1 MSGELT
7 VNVRDNIAGANA
19 TQIINIV
26 IRQPTASIQAC
37 LRALDCPDAGAIKTE
52 IHSADGVILECI
64 EWIFQ
69 DDRFLKWKEPGENSV
84 LWINGSPGKGKTRM
98 ATGIVD
104 SLLKETGNS
113 TVNGIA
119 KFSFC
124 QSTDDRLNN
133 AVGVLKGIIRSLIEQ
148 RPLTVE
154 HLHRHWIDEE
164 QKFDMDFNQI
174 APLWTVLKRMV
185 NDHGHLVTH
194 VVIDAIDEY
203 NHHTEELLRLIF
215 TDGLAFPRSIKWL
228 LTSRPLNLR
237 LQEIIYGSSERIEVD
252 LDGSSGQ
259 VEDAV
264 KRYIKAKT
272 RWMNNN
278 RFSTDDQAH
287 ISELL
292 FTKSESTFLWIAFVC
307 QEVRNLPAAEV
318 IEVVSAMPKGLRNL
332 YQRSMQLLDEAC
344 HVSNEFVVD
353 HRKLIW
359 TLQSLSSSP
368 HMLELAMLAG
378 ISTEKAKDESYLLQV
393 IRECNTFLV
402 LTNTDVV
409 KLVHKSVRDYL
420 VEMQT
425 MVSSS
430 VKLPS
435 HETIARRC
443 QQALEMSLRKNVAN
457 LRATDS
463 SAKEANQDLLNVL
476 LHKVGYSCVHLFEH
490 AQKAGLLYISSALQV
505 FLQRYLLHWLEV
517 MSVLGFYNS
526 FIAALTDLESS
537 LKNSKHR
544 LMDSSGIVPREPWS
558 DELGSMSHF
567 VSEAKNFALVNG
579 HMISGWPLQVYTS
592 ALIFSPV
599 NDSLMK
605 ALEVERPAWALDRM
619 MPRSNIWNP
628 APSETIEHGQAI
640 ETRVSLSKD
649 GEKVITASPSSSKI
663 WELDGSSSFEELY
676 VTQKHSISESSSF
689 DVGQAGVFWKDSL
702 GPSSWVF
709 NRHEWNCDSG
719 KDPSVEEAVHVSLRP
734 GHSSNYYYVSFME
747 HNRHL
752 FEIELCLRDVNKF
765 AHSICFSSDYELF
778 AAFDIHSGFRIWS
791 MITHQELPSIATKG
805 FVDGLG
811 DATNPCMKFSEDSST
826 LVCEVLKID
835 EQLLIVCNIEDVS
848 LNVRSTRL
856 VRARNAR
863 RLSWAISHDGKYLA
877 CSTGNEISILDTFT
891 NDVFQTIK
899 GSGMLRIT
907 LSTRPLKVAAAVS
920 DGTVRIWDLVV
931 PSNARKALSHRS
943 VGYES
948 SFPNFGVSGRSI
960 TAWSPSP
967 NNQVALL
974 LPPDIREAFTGYVE
988 FRSIHAGRFI
998 VDMHSLGPWDEGTVL
1013 AYAFSSISSLFAI
1026 CYVVNDTT
1034 KLKNPDSCLPCGL
1047 YVAIYEVP
1055 SFDFSPGSGYNY
1067 NFPIDTRSQ
1076 FLEMPHSVVMVFSRN
1091 RSSLLCSYLVG
1102 QDPGIAV
1109 LDVDRHSH
1117 LGHLG
1122 SLSGGSSW
1130 PEGMGPVR
1138 TSSPQAICISADK
1151 RLIATSSLLVLPGME
1166 VCFVEIYKDYQH
1178 HARIIRFDQQ
1188 GVRML
1193 EFSPSAGMIAVVTG
1207 QGQIAVYRLPKTSAS
1222 STHVEPLELFAESGG
1237 HGQVRTLEFVDDC
1250 KALKTD
1256 FRVFPISKKSQLYQ
1270 RQAYTRTGLHFDGQ
1284 WICAA
1289 ECRILFVPPE
1299 YRPYP
1304 DEPPAY
1310 NRPNDSLII
1319 QGSCVWIRTLR
1330 HEVIGIQ
1337 FDLELIEKTLQAGEL
1352 L

>member
-7 VNVRDNIAGANA
+7 INVRDNIAGANA
-19 TQIINIV
+19 TQIINTV
-26 IRQPTASIQAC
+26 IRQPTVSIQAC
-37 LRALDCPDAGAIKTE
+37 LRALDCPDAGAMKTE

-104 SLLKETGNS
+104 NLLKETDNS

-119 KFSFC
+119 GFFFC

-174 APLWTVLKRMV
+174 APLWTVLKRIV

-194 VVIDAIDEY
+194 VVIDAIDEC
-203 NHHTEELLRLIF
+203 NHQTEELLRLIF

-252 LDGSSGQ
+252 LDGSSAQ

-318 IEVVSAMPKGLRNL
+318 IEVVSAMPKGLRSL

-344 HVSNEFVVD
+344 HVSNEFP
-353 HRKLIW
+353 
-359 TLQSLSSSP
+359 SLSSSP

-393 IRECNTFLV
+393 IRECNTLMV

-463 SAKEANQDLLNVL
+463 SAKEANQDLMNVL
-476 LHKVGYSCVHLFEH
+476 LHNVGYSCVHLFEH

-558 DELGSMSHF
+558 DELGSMLRF

-579 HMISGWPLQVYTS
+579 HVISGWPLQVYTS

-599 NDSLMK
+599 KDSLMK

-619 MPRSNIWNP
+619 MPRSTTWNP
-628 APSETIEHGQAI
+628 APSRTIEHGQALEI
-640 ETRVSLSKD
+640 CLSLSSD
-649 GEKVITASPSSSKI
+649 GEKVITASPSSCKI
-663 WELDGSSSFEELY
+663 WELDGSNSFGDLY
-676 VTQKHSISESSSF
+676 VTQRHSIPEPSSF

-702 GPSSWVF
+702 GPMSWVF
-709 NRHEWNCDSG
+709 HRHRWNHDSG
-719 KDPSVEEAVHVSLRP
+719 IEPSVEKAVHVSLRP
-734 GHSSNYYYVSFME
+734 GHSSDDYIVTFVE

-752 FEIELCLRDVNKF
+752 FEIELCLRDVNNF
-765 AHSICFSSDYELF
+765 AQSICFSSDYKLF

-791 MITHQELPSIATKG
+791 MVTHQELPSIAIKG
-805 FVDGLG
+805 YVDGLE
-811 DATNPCMKFSEDSST
+811 DATNLCMKFSEDGST
-826 LVCEVLKID
+826 LVCEVLKTNK
-835 EQLLIVCNIEDVS
+835 QLLIVCNIEDVS

-863 RLSWAISHDGKYLA
+863 QLPWAISRDGKYLA
-877 CSTGNEISILDTFT
+877 CSTGNEISVLDTFT
-891 NDVFQTIK
+891 NDDLQTIW
-899 GSGMLRIT
+899 GTGMLHVT

-920 DGTVRIWDLVV
+920 DETVRIWDLVV
-931 PSNARKALSHRS
+931 PSHTRKSLSYHS
-943 VGYES
+943 IGYDS
-948 SFPNFGVSGRSI
+948 SSMMSGRSI
-960 TAWSPSP
+960 TAWSSSP
-967 NNQVALL
+967 NNEVALL
-974 LPPDIREAFTGYVE
+974 LHPDTHDAFAAYIK
-988 FRSIHAGRFI
+988 FRSIHEDCFADN
-998 VDMHSLGPWDEGTVL
+998 VDLSGPWDEGTIL
-1013 AYAFSSISSLFAI
+1013 AYAFSSDSLLFAI
-1026 CYVVNDTT
+1026 CFIVDDIT
-1034 KLKNPDSCLPCGL
+1034 KLKNPDSCLLCGL
-1047 YVAIYEVP
+1047 YVSIYEVP
-1055 SFDFSPGSGYNY
+1055 SFDLSLQSGYNH
-1067 NFPIDTRSQ
+1067 NFRINTRTQ
-1076 FLEMPHSVVMVFSRN
+1076 LLEMPHSIAMIFSRD
-1091 RSSLLCSYLVG
+1091 RSLLLCSYRVG
-1102 QDPGIAV
+1102 RVLGIDV
-1109 LDVDRHSH
+1109 LDVDRHSL
-1117 LGHLG
+1117 LGD
-1122 SLSGGSSW
+1122 LSSSGTW
-1130 PEGMGPVR
+1130 PEGIGPVR

-1151 RLIATSSLLVLPGME
+1151 RLIATSLLIALPGME
-1166 VCFVEIYKDYQH
+1166 VCLIKIYKDYPL
-1178 HARIIRFDQQ
+1178 HA
-1188 GVRML
+1188 
-1193 EFSPSAGMIAVVTG
+1193 
-1207 QGQIAVYRLPKTSAS
+1207 
-1222 STHVEPLELFAESGG
+1222 
-1237 HGQVRTLEFVDDC
+1237 
-1250 KALKTD
+1250 
-1256 FRVFPISKKSQLYQ
+1256 
-1270 RQAYTRTGLHFDGQ
+1270 
-1284 WICAA
+1284 
-1289 ECRILFVPPE
+1289 
-1299 YRPYP
+1299 
-1304 DEPPAY
+1304 
-1310 NRPNDSLII
+1310 
-1319 QGSCVWIRTLR
+1319 
-1330 HEVIGIQ
+1330 
-1337 FDLELIEKTLQAGEL
+1337 
-1352 L
+1352 

>member
-1 MSGELT
+1 MSVNHLINMSGELT

-19 TQIINIV
+19 TQIINTV

-119 KFSFC
+119 KFFFC

-133 AVGVLKGIIRSLIEQ
+133 AVGVLKGIIRSLVEQ

-194 VVIDAIDEY
+194 VVIDAIDEC

-490 AQKAGLLYISSALQV
+490 AQKAGLLYISYALQV

-579 HMISGWPLQVYTS
+579 HMRSGWPLQVYTS

-649 GEKVITASPSSSKI
+649 GEKVITASPSSKI

-734 GHSSNYYYVSFME
+734 
-747 HNRHL
+747 
-752 FEIELCLRDVNKF
+752 
-765 AHSICFSSDYELF
+765 DYELF

-974 LPPDIREAFTGYVE
+974 LHPDIREAFTGYVE

-1013 AYAFSSISSLFAI
+1013 AYAFSSDSSLFAI

-1076 FLEMPHSVVMVFSRN
+1076 FLEMPHSVVMVFSRH

-1122 SLSGGSSW
+1122 SLFGGSSW

-1151 RLIATSSLLVLPGME
+1151 RLIATSSLLVLPGVE

-1299 YRPYP
+1299 YRPCP

>member
-1 MSGELT
+1 
-7 VNVRDNIAGANA
+7 
-19 TQIINIV
+19 
-26 IRQPTASIQAC
+26 
-37 LRALDCPDAGAIKTE
+37 
-52 IHSADGVILECI
+52 
-64 EWIFQ
+64 
-69 DDRFLKWKEPGENSV
+69 
-84 LWINGSPGKGKTRM
+84 
-98 ATGIVD
+98 
-104 SLLKETGNS
+104 
-113 TVNGIA
+113 
-119 KFSFC
+119 
-124 QSTDDRLNN
+124 
-133 AVGVLKGIIRSLIEQ
+133 
-148 RPLTVE
+148 
-154 HLHRHWIDEE
+154 
-164 QKFDMDFNQI
+164 MDFNQI
-174 APLWTVLKRMV
+174 APLWAVLKRIV

-194 VVIDAIDEY
+194 VVIDAIDEC

-215 TDGLAFPRSIKWL
+215 TDGLAFPRSINWL

-237 LQEIIYGSSERIEVD
+237 LQEIIYGSSERIEVN

-292 FTKSESTFLWIAFVC
+292 FTRSESTFLWIAFVC
-307 QEVRNLPAAEV
+307 QEVRNLPAADV
-318 IEVVSAMPKGLRNL
+318 IQVVSAMPKGLRNL

-344 HVSNEFVVD
+344 HISNEFAID

-378 ISTEKAKDESYLLQV
+378 ILTEKAKDESYLLQV
-393 IRECNTFLV
+393 IRECKTFLV

-425 MVSSS
+425 MASSS

-443 QQALEMSLRKNVAN
+443 QQVLEMSLRKNVVN
-457 LRATDS
+457 LHATDS
-463 SAKEANQDLLNVL
+463 CAKDADRDLLSVL

-490 AQKAGLLYISSALQV
+490 AQKAGLSYISSPLQV

-517 MSVLGFYNS
+517 MSVLGFYHS
-526 FIAALTDLESS
+526 FIADLTDLESF
-537 LKNSKHR
+537 LKNSMHR
-544 LMDSSGIVPREPWS
+544 LKGPSRIVLQEAWS
-558 DELGSMSHF
+558 DELESMLRF

-605 ALEVERPAWALDRM
+605 ALEVERPAWAVDRM

-649 GEKVITASPSSSKI
+649 GERVITASPSSSKI
-663 WELDGSSSFEELY
+663 WELDSSSSFEELY

-689 DVGQAGVFWKDSL
+689 DVGQAGIFWKDSL
-702 GPSSWVF
+702 GPSSWIF
-709 NRHEWNCDSG
+709 NRPEWNCDSG
-719 KDPSVEEAVHVSLRP
+719 KEPSVEEAVHVSLRP

-778 AAFDIHSGFRIWS
+778 AAFDIHSGSRIWS
-791 MITHQELPSIATKG
+791 MITHQELPSIAIKD
-805 FVDGLG
+805 FVDGLE
-811 DATNPCMKFSEDSST
+811 DATNPCMKFFEDSST

-877 CSTGNEISILDTFT
+877 CSTGNEIPILDTFT

-920 DGTVRIWDLVV
+920 DRTVRIWDLVV
-931 PSNARKALSHRS
+931 PSNARKAPSHHS
-943 VGYES
+943 IGYES
-948 SFPNFGVSGRSI
+948 RFPGFGVSGRSI

-974 LPPDIREAFTGYVE
+974 IHPDIRDALAGYVE
-988 FRSIHAGRFI
+988 FRSIHAGFRSIHAGRFI

-1013 AYAFSSISSLFAI
+1013 AYAFSSDSSLFAI
-1026 CYVVNDTT
+1026 CYIVDDTT
-1034 KLKNPDSCLPCGL
+1034 KLKNPDSCLLCGL
-1047 YVAIYEVP
+1047 YIAIYEVP
-1055 SFDFSPGSGYNY
+1055 SFDFSPRSGYNY

-1076 FLEMPHSVVMVFSRN
+1076 LLEMPHSVTMVFSRD

-1109 LDVDRHSH
+1109 LDVDR

-1122 SLSGGSSW
+1122 GLSGSSRW
-1130 PEGMGPVR
+1130 PEGMGAVR
-1138 TSSPQAICISADK
+1138 TSLPQAICISADK

-1166 VCFVEIYKDYQH
+1166 VCFVEIYKDYQR

-1188 GVRML
+1188 GVRMM
-1193 EFSPSAGMIAVVTG
+1193 EFSPSAEMIAVVTG

-1222 STHVEPLELFAESGG
+1222 STHVEPLEIFAESGG
-1237 HGQVRTLEFVDDC
+1237 HGQVRTLEFVEDC

-1256 FRVFPISKKSQLYQ
+1256 FRVFPISKDSQLYQ

-1284 WICAA
+1284 WIYAA

-1299 YRPYP
+1299 YRPCP

-1330 HEVIGIQ
+1330 HEIIGIQ
-1337 FDLELIEKTLQAGEL
+1337 FDLELIEKTLQAREL

>member
-1 MSGELT
+1 MSVDHLINMSGELT

-19 TQIINIV
+19 TQIINTV

-69 DDRFLKWKEPGENSV
+69 DDRFLKWKELGENSV
-84 LWINGSPGKGKTRM
+84 LWINGSPGKGKTCM

-104 SLLKETGNS
+104 SLLKETDNS

-119 KFSFC
+119 GFFFC
-124 QSTDDRLNN
+124 QSTDDRLND

-154 HLHRHWIDEE
+154 HLHRHWTDEE
-164 QKFDMDFNQI
+164 QIFDMDFKQI
-174 APLWTVLKRMV
+174 APLWTVLKRII
-185 NDHGHLVTH
+185 NDNGHLVTQI
-194 VVIDAIDEY
+194 VIDAIDEC
-203 NHHTEELLRLIF
+203 NHQTEELLRLIF

-252 LDGSSGQ
+252 LDGSSAQ

-292 FTKSESTFLWIAFVC
+292 FTKSESTFLWIA
-307 QEVRNLPAAEV
+307 
-318 IEVVSAMPKGLRNL
+318 
-332 YQRSMQLLDEAC
+332 
-344 HVSNEFVVD
+344 NEFAVD

-443 QQALEMSLRKNVAN
+443 QQALETSLRKNVAN

-490 AQKAGLLYISSALQV
+490 TQKAGLLYISSALQV

-537 LKNSKHR
+537 LKTSKHR
-544 LMDSSGIVPREPWS
+544 LMDSSGIVPRESWS

-599 NDSLMK
+599 KDSLMK

-619 MPRSNIWNP
+619 MTRSTTWKP
-628 APSETIEHGQAI
+628 APSRTIEHGQALEI
-640 ETRVSLSKD
+640 CLSLSSD

-663 WELDGSSSFEELY
+663 WELDGSNSFEELY
-676 VTQKHSISESSSF
+676 VAPGHSVSESSSF

-702 GPSSWVF
+702 GPGSWVF
-709 NRHEWNCDSG
+709 HRHRWNHDSG
-719 KDPSVEEAVHVSLRP
+719 TEPSVEKAVHVSLRP
-734 GHSSNYYYVSFME
+734 GHSSDYYIVTFVE

-752 FEIELCLRDVNKF
+752 FEIELCLRDVNNF
-765 AHSICFSSDYELF
+765 AQSICFSSDYQLF

-791 MITHQELPSIATKG
+791 MVTHQELPSIATKG
-805 FVDGLG
+805 FVDGLE

-848 LNVRSTRL
+848 LNVQSTRL

-891 NDVFQTIK
+891 SDVFQTIK

-948 SFPNFGVSGRSI
+948 SFPDFGVSGRSI

-974 LPPDIREAFTGYVE
+974 LHPDIREAFTGYVE
-988 FRSIHAGRFI
+988 FRSIHAGRSI

-1013 AYAFSSISSLFAI
+1013 AYAFSSDSSLFAI
-1026 CYVVNDTT
+1026 CYIVDDTT

-1047 YVAIYEVP
+1047 YFAIYEVP

-1109 LDVDRHSH
+1109 LNVDRHCH

-1122 SLSGGSSW
+1122 SLSGSSRW
-1130 PEGMGPVR
+1130 PEDMGPVR
-1138 TSSPQAICISADK
+1138 TLSPQAIFISADK

-1166 VCFVEIYKDYQH
+1166 VCFVEIYKDYQR
-1178 HARIIRFDQQ
+1178 HARIIKFDQQ
-1188 GVRML
+1188 GVRMM

-1237 HGQVRTLEFVDDC
+1237 HCQVRTLEFVDDC
-1250 KALKTD
+1250 KALKTG

-1270 RQAYTRTGLHFDGQ
+1270 RQAYTRTGLHFDG
-1284 WICAA
+1284 
-1289 ECRILFVPPE
+1289 
-1299 YRPYP
+1299 
-1304 DEPPAY
+1304 
-1310 NRPNDSLII
+1310 
-1319 QGSCVWIRTLR
+1319 
-1330 HEVIGIQ
+1330 
-1337 FDLELIEKTLQAGEL
+1337 
-1352 L
+1352 

>member
-1 MSGELT
+1 MSSINL
-7 VNVRDNIAGANA
+7 RDNIAGANA
-19 TQIINIV
+19 TQIINTV

-104 SLLKETGNS
+104 SLLKETDNS

-119 KFSFC
+119 GFFFC

-154 HLHRHWIDEE
+154 HLHQQI
-164 QKFDMDFNQI
+164 FDMDFNQI
-174 APLWTVLKRMV
+174 APLWTVLKRII
-185 NDHGHLVTH
+185 NDNGHLVTH
-194 VVIDAIDEY
+194 IVIDAIDEC
-203 NHHTEELLRLIF
+203 NHQTEELLRLIF

-252 LDGSSGQ
+252 LDGSSAQ

-292 FTKSESTFLWIAFVC
+292 FTKSESTFLWIAFV
-307 QEVRNLPAAEV
+307 
-318 IEVVSAMPKGLRNL
+318 VSAMPKGLRSL

-344 HVSNEFVVD
+344 HVSNEFAVD

-359 TLQSLSSSP
+359 TLQSLSSSS

-378 ISTEKAKDESYLLQV
+378 MSTEKAKDESYLLQV

-463 SAKEANQDLLNVL
+463 SAKEADQDLLNVL

-490 AQKAGLLYISSALQV
+490 AQKAGLLYISSPLQV

-517 MSVLGFYNS
+517 MSVLGFYHS
-526 FIAALTDLESS
+526 FIADLTDLESF
-537 LKNSKHR
+537 LKNSMHR
-544 LMDSSGIVPREPWS
+544 LKGPSRIVLQEAWS
-558 DELGSMSHF
+558 DELESMLRF
-567 VSEAKNFALVNG
+567 VSETKNFALVNG

-599 NDSLMK
+599 NDPLMK

-640 ETRVSLSKD
+640 ETRMSLSKD

-709 NRHEWNCDSG
+709 NRHEWNCDTG
-719 KDPSVEEAVHVSLRP
+719 KEPSVEEAVHVTLRP

-778 AAFDIHSGFRIWS
+778 AAFDIHSGFRIWT

-805 FVDGLG
+805 FVDGLE

-856 VRARNAR
+856 YRKRD
-863 RLSWAISHDGKYLA
+863 LH
-877 CSTGNEISILDTFT
+877 LDTFT

-948 SFPNFGVSGRSI
+948 SFPGFGVSGRSI

-967 NNQVALL
+967 DNQVALL
-974 LPPDIREAFTGYVE
+974 LHPDIRDALAGYVE

-1013 AYAFSSISSLFAI
+1013 AYAFSSDSSLFAI
-1026 CYVVNDTT
+1026 CYIVDDTT

-1055 SFDFSPGSGYNY
+1055 SFDLSPGSGYNY

-1109 LDVDRHSH
+1109 LDVDRHYH

-1122 SLSGGSSW
+1122 GLSGSSRW
-1130 PEGMGPVR
+1130 PEGTGPVR

-1151 RLIATSSLLVLPGME
+1151 RLIATSSLLVLPGRE
-1166 VCFVEIYKDYQH
+1166 VCFIKIYKDYQL
-1178 HARIIRFDQQ
+1178 HAQIFRSNQQ
-1188 GVRML
+1188 GVRMM

-1237 HGQVRTLEFVDDC
+1237 HGQVRTLEFVEDC

-1256 FRVFPISKKSQLYQ
+1256 FRVFPISKNSQLYQ
-1270 RQAYTRTGLHFDGQ
+1270 RQAYTRTGLYFDGQ

-1299 YRPYP
+1299 YRPCP

-1337 FDLELIEKTLQAGEL
+1337 FDLELIEKTLQAREL

>member
-7 VNVRDNIAGANA
+7 INVRDNIAGANA
-19 TQIINIV
+19 TQIINTV

-37 LRALDCPDAGAIKTE
+37 LRALGCPDAGAIKTE

-104 SLLKETGNS
+104 SLLKETDNS
-113 TVNGIA
+113 TVKGIA
-119 KFSFC
+119 GFFFC

-174 APLWTVLKRMV
+174 APLWTVLKRIV

-194 VVIDAIDEY
+194 VVIDAIDEC

-264 KRYIKAKT
+264 KTYIKAKM

-292 FTKSESTFLWIAFVC
+292 LTKSESTFLWIAFVC

-318 IEVVSAMPKGLRNL
+318 IQVVSAMPKGLQNL

-344 HVSNEFVVD
+344 HISNEFAID

-368 HMLELAMLAG
+368 HMLELAILAG

-425 MVSSS
+425 MASSS

-443 QQALEMSLRKNVAN
+443 QQVLEMSLRKNVVN

-463 SAKEANQDLLNVL
+463 CAKDADRDLLSVL

-490 AQKAGLLYISSALQV
+490 AQKAGLLYISSPLQV
-505 FLQRYLLHWLEV
+505 FLQRYLLHWLEA
-517 MSVLGFYNS
+517 MSVLGFYHS
-526 FIAALTDLESS
+526 FIADLTDLESF
-537 LKNSKHR
+537 LKNSMHR
-544 LMDSSGIVPREPWS
+544 LKGPSRIVLQEAWS
-558 DELGSMSHF
+558 DELESMLRF
-567 VSEAKNFALVNG
+567 VSETKNFALVNG

-709 NRHEWNCDSG
+709 NRHEWNCDTG
-719 KDPSVEEAVHVSLRP
+719 KEPSVEEAVHVTLRP

-805 FVDGLG
+805 FVDGLE

-931 PSNARKALSHRS
+931 PSNARKALSHHS

-948 SFPNFGVSGRSI
+948 SFPGFGVSGRSI

-967 NNQVALL
+967 DNQVALL
-974 LPPDIREAFTGYVE
+974 LHPDIRDALAGYVE

-1013 AYAFSSISSLFAI
+1013 AYAFSSDSSLFAI
-1026 CYVVNDTT
+1026 CYIVDDTT

-1076 FLEMPHSVVMVFSRN
+1076 FLEMPHSVAMVFSRD

-1122 SLSGGSSW
+1122 SLSGSSRW

-1151 RLIATSSLLVLPGME
+1151 RLIATSSLLALPGME

-1237 HGQVRTLEFVDDC
+1237 HGQVRTLEFVEDC

-1270 RQAYTRTGLHFDGQ
+1270 RQAYTRTGLYFDGQ

-1289 ECRILFVPPE
+1289 DRRVLFVPPE
-1299 YRPYP
+1299 YRPCP